1 MSEQV
6 LSGSPEPTKELT
18 FGEKLVGLEFNPSGR
33 KDVNEAKE
41 LCAKLA
47 NMINDAQIPTTEA
60 YLQNTFKGDAIR
72 CILHAQMA
80 VVKFLT
86 FHK

>member
-1 MSEQV
+1 MSEN
-6 LSGSPEPTKELT
+6 TRELT

-33 KDVNEAKE
+33 ADVNEVKE

-47 NMINDAQIPTTEA
+47 NMVNEAQIPTTEP

-80 VVKFLT
+80 AVKFLT
-86 FHK
+86 FNK